1 MQLSWWPKSKKWCT
15 QAAPQG
21 IIGDNIVFQMICPLL
36 HDMLKSGMARGTPA
50 PPMLLLC
57 IKFIVCLPQVVKVY
71 PDGKMSKHI
80 VNLNV
85 GDSLECKGP
94 ISKLPY
100 KPNMKK
106 NVGMVR
112 FWLSDSVQPL
122 GMSVRTSLM
131 AVCQNMDRT
140 WCHT

>member
-1 MQLSWWPKSKKWCT
+1 
-15 QAAPQG
+15 
-21 IIGDNIVFQMICPLL
+21 MICPLL
-36 HDMLKSGMARGTPA
+36 HDMLKSGMARDTCTANAPA
-50 PPMLLLC
+50 SH
-57 IKFIVCLPQVVKVY
+57 KVIVCLPQVVKGY

-112 FWLSDSVQPL
+112 FWMSDSVQPS
-122 GMSVRTSLM
+122 GMSVRTWIPPLD
-131 AVCQNMDRT
+131 V

>member
-1 MQLSWWPKSKKWCT
+1 M
-15 QAAPQG
+15 
-21 IIGDNIVFQMICPLL
+21 
-36 HDMLKSGMARGTPA
+36 
-50 PPMLLLC
+50 
-57 IKFIVCLPQVVKVY
+57 QVVKGY

-106 NVGMVR
+106 KIGMVR
-112 FWLSDSVQPL
+112 SYSATASGDC
-122 GMSVRTSLM
+122 GMR
-131 AVCQNMDRT
+131 VCLTPQCTPHLDRI
-140 WCHT
+140 CCISMVSNPDV